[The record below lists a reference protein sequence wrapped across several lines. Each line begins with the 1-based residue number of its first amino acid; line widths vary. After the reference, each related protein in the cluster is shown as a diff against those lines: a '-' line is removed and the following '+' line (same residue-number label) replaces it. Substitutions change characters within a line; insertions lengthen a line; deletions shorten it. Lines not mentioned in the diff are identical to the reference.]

1 MMDQG
6 NNANRPSV
14 LNNVSETQMR
24 ELESQFEQQDT
35 EGWERLREE
44 YGWTVEDAEEVWNW
58 FGIRPTGQR

>member
-1 MMDQG
+1 MDQG
-6 NNANRPSV
+6 NNVSRPAV
-14 LNNVSETQMR
+14 LNNISETQLQ

-58 FGIRPTGQR
+58 FGIRPMGQR

>member
-1 MMDQG
+1 MDQG
-6 NNANRPSV
+6 NNVNRPSV